1 MIASLAATW
10 RAPRRSILERR
21 DHMLTMLFGTWLLVG
36 LFVDGWAHTNLDTLE
51 TFFTPWHALFYSG
64 FGATAAWIVYCIQRE
79 GAIPDGYAAAV
90 VGLVAFALG
99 GVGDMTWHLAF
110 GIEKDVDALLS
121 PTHLVLFAS
130 LVLILSSPFQSAWAT
145 LDAKPTMR
153 GFLPALLSISLVIAL
168 CLFFLL
174 YLTPFN
180 NFDAL
185 AERDRF
191 IARMSDAEVAQGY
204 RDLSIRAGLG
214 SFYVTS
220 LVLMAPLLLILR
232 RWQPPFG
239 TSTVL
244 FGVSAAL
251 LSALEEFKLAPLIP
265 AALAAGLVADVLIR
279 WLQPAPTRVR
289 VYGAFAMLVPVALWS
304 AYFATVVVVWGTWW
318 TVNLV
323 GGVLVMSALACGGL
337 SVLMAAAP
345 VSKVERSGQ

>member
-1 MIASLAATW
+1 
-10 RAPRRSILERR
+10 
-21 DHMLTMLFGTWLLVG
+21 
-36 LFVDGWAHTNLDTLE
+36 
-51 TFFTPWHALFYSG
+51 
-64 FGATAAWIVYCIQRE
+64 
-79 GAIPDGYAAAV
+79 
-90 VGLVAFALG
+90 
-99 GVGDMTWHLAF
+99 MTWHLAF

-130 LVLILSSPFQSAWAT
+130 LVLILSSPFQSAWTT
-145 LDAKPTMR
+145 LDTRPTMR
-153 GFLPALLSISLVIAL
+153 SFLPALLSLSLVIGL

-185 AERDRF
+185 SERDRF
-191 IARMSDAEVAQGY
+191 VARVSGADVAQGY

-220 LVLMAPLLLILR
+220 LVLVAPLLLILR

-239 TSTVL
+239 ASMLL
-244 FGVSAAL
+244 FGLSAAL

-265 AALAAGLVADVLIR
+265 AAIAAGLVSDALIQ
-279 WLQPAPTRVR
+279 WLRPSPAQVQAYTL
-289 VYGAFAMLVPVALWS
+289 FAALVPVALWS

-323 GGVLVMSALACGGL
+323 GGVLVMSALACCGL
-337 SVLMAAAP
+337 SILMTATPATTAEHR
-345 VSKVERSGQ
+345 VQ